1 MVTPGA
7 AFLPS
12 LRRIIATASAPRR
25 YQLMLTMLLTAA
37 GTVAELVTI
46 GAVLPLLA
54 FAAAPKTVGSLP
66 VVGNVLI
73 AFGAA
78 LNVGPIIAAALFL
91 VIAALAATLVRLTLT
106 WVSQRFIYGLQQD
119 LVMTVY
125 GRALRQPYNW
135 YVRQNSSVL
144 LAGLDKIYFV
154 AVGVVSPLL
163 LAVTSAVMA
172 LCITIFLVLIDPA
185 MALMAATMIGGIY
198 LLISIFSRTTVRT
211 ASDRLAR
218 ARTERV
224 KAMQETLGGIRDI
237 ILDQSQAVFE
247 TRLAAIE
254 NDQRRHLIVTN
265 FLALAPRLIVEG
277 AAIILVAV
285 IAAWSS
291 EQPGGVIGAIPKLGA
306 LALGAQR
313 LLPMI
318 QSVYLGW
325 AGYSMNAHHL
335 ADVLEL
341 LDAPV
346 ETNDRLEPGRA
357 VLPFARAIELR
368 EVGFEYG
375 GGRPALTNIDLTIS
389 RGERIGLIG
398 KTGSG
403 KSTLVD
409 ILMGLLPPTNGALVV
424 DGAIIDDSNLAN
436 WKAQIAHVPQVI
448 FLVDDSIAANIAFGS
463 PDSEFDQARIVE
475 AARKAGLDDF
485 VAVLPDGLETRV
497 GERGIR
503 LSGGQ
508 RQRIGIARALY
519 KRASLLVLDEATSAL
534 DDQTEAD
541 VMQSVGQL
549 GVDLTII
556 LIAHRVSTVARCDRV
571 YRLEGGRIVA
581 QGTFD
586 DVVGTDV
593 NQGLALGGSKKLPR
607 DRGRKEAVGTSDL

>member
-1 MVTPGA
+1 MSDSHIRTPGA
-7 AFLPS
+7 TFLPS

-25 YQLMLTMLLTAA
+25 FQLVLTLILTAA

-54 FAAAPKTVGSLP
+54 FAAAPDTVRSLP
-66 VVGNVLI
+66 VIGQGLI
-73 AFGAA
+73 ALGAA
-78 LNVGPIIAAALFL
+78 LNVSPIIAAALSL
-91 VIAALAATLVRLTLT
+91 IIAALFATAIRLTLS
-106 WVSQRFIYGLQQD
+106 WVSQHFIYGLQQD

-125 GRALRQPYNW
+125 GRALRQPYSW

-144 LAGLDKIYFV
+144 LAGLDKIYLV

-172 LCITIFLVLIDPA
+172 LCITIFLFLIDPA
-185 MALMAATMIGGIY
+185 MAFMAATTIGLIY
-198 LLISIFSRTTVRT
+198 IVISVYSRTTVRN
-211 ASDRLAR
+211 ASERLAK

-237 ILDQSQAVFE
+237 ILDQSQPEFE
-247 TRLAAIE
+247 ARLATIE
-254 NDQRRHLIVTN
+254 NDQRRHLVVTN

-277 AAIILVAV
+277 GAIILLAV

-291 EQPGGVIGAIPKLGA
+291 RQPGGVIDAVPKLGA

-346 ETNDRLEPGRA
+346 EATDRLRPGHA
-357 VLPFARAIELR
+357 VVPFSQTIALR
-368 EVGFEYG
+368 GVGFGYG
-375 GGRPALTNIDLTIS
+375 GGQPALASIDLTIA

-409 ILMGLLPPTNGALVV
+409 ILMGLLPPTTGTLVV
-424 DGAIIDDSNLAN
+424 DGVTIDGSNLAN
-436 WKAQIAHVPQVI
+436 WKAQIAHVPQAI
-448 FLVDDSIAANIAFGS
+448 FLVDDSIAANIAFGA
-463 PDSEFDQARIVE
+463 PDSEVDHARVE
-475 AARKAGLDDF
+475 AAAGKAGLDEF
-485 VAVLPDGLETRV
+485 VSALPDGLNTRV

-541 VMQSVGQL
+541 VMHSVGQL
-549 GVDLTII
+549 GEDLTII
-556 LIAHRVSTVARCDRV
+556 LIAHRLSTVARCDRV
-571 YRLEGGRIVA
+571 YRLEEGQIVA
-581 QGTFD
+581 QGAVE
-586 DVVGTDV
+586 DVVG
-593 NQGLALGGSKKLPR
+593 KR
-607 DRGRKEAVGTSDL
+607 VG

>member
-1 MVTPGA
+1 MSNAHILNPGA

-25 YQLMLTMLLTAA
+25 LQLILTLLLTAA

-54 FAAAPKTVGSLP
+54 FAAAPDTVGSLP
-66 VVGNVLI
+66 VIGNVLI
-73 AFGAA
+73 ALGAA
-78 LNVGPIIAAALFL
+78 LNVDPIVAAALLL
-91 VIAALAATLVRLTLT
+91 VVAALAATLVRLALS
-106 WVSQRFIYGLQQD
+106 WVSQHFIYGLQQD
-119 LVMTVY
+119 LVMTIY
-125 GRALRQPYNW
+125 GRALRQPYSW

-144 LAGLDKIYFV
+144 VAGLDKIYLV

-172 LCITIFLVLIDPA
+172 LCITIFLFLIDPA
-185 MALMAATMIGGIY
+185 MALIAATTIGVIY
-198 LLISIFSRTTVRT
+198 LLISFYSRTTIRNASERLASTRT
-211 ASDRLAR
+211 ARI
-218 ARTERV
+218 

-237 ILDQSQAVFE
+237 ILDQSQPVFE

-254 NDQRRHLIVTN
+254 NDQRRHLIITN

-277 AAIILVAV
+277 GAIILLAV

-291 EQPGGVIGAIPKLGA
+291 RQPGGVIDAVPKLGA

-335 ADVLEL
+335 ADVLAL

-346 ETNDRLEPGRA
+346 ETSDRLESGR
-357 VLPFARAIELR
+357 VVVPFTQTIELR
-368 EVGFEYG
+368 GVGFGYG
-375 GGRPALTNIDLTIS
+375 GERAALADIDLTIA

-409 ILMGLLPPTNGALVV
+409 IVMGLLPPTKGALIV
-424 DGAIIDDSNLAN
+424 DGVMIGDPNLAN
-436 WKAQIAHVPQVI
+436 WKAQIAHVPQAI
-448 FLVDDSIAANIAFGS
+448 FLVDDSIAANIAFGTS
-463 PDSEFDQARIVE
+463 DGEFDQARILD

-485 VAVLPDGLETRV
+485 VAVLPAGLETRV

-549 GVDLTII
+549 DADLTII
-556 LIAHRVSTVARCDRV
+556 LIAHRLSTVARCDRV

-581 QGTFD
+581 QGAVD
-586 DVVGTDV
+586 DVVGA
-593 NQGLALGGSKKLPR
+593 G
-607 DRGRKEAVGTSDL
+607 VG